1 MFMYLTGSTKNETIT
16 QFLQLC
22 VFPRCCFTASDAV
35 YCAKFIHILHDLK
48 TPNFSTL
55 ICCDRVSLTHLVTD
69 RIWNKYTKI
78 NRLDML
84 TTVYV
89 NLWSRTLRMFVYMYH
104 FVYENIFIHVSFCVW
119 ECLCTCIILCS
130 RYSVISRT
138 RWPTALRMRLTGTDD
153 SCVRRWTPLW
163 SGTVV
168 KRSMTRYSTTLQY
181 NTKNL

>member
-69 RIWNKYTKI
+69 KIWNQYTKI

-89 NLWSRTLRMFVYMYH
+89 NLWSCTLRMFVYMYH
-104 FVYENIFIHVSFCVW
+104 FVYEIVCVTVSFCVPDILWYHVHSDQLHW
-119 ECLCTCIILCS
+119 ERGS
-130 RYSVISRT
+130 QVRT
-138 RWPTALRMRLTGTDD
+138 IPV
-153 SCVRRWTPLW
+153 CVA
-163 SGTVV
+163 GHHYEVA
-168 KRSMTRYSTTLQY
+168 Q
-181 NTKNL
+181 